1 MGTVNQTRAVATISP
16 AQLEETITVL
26 HGRLAEVEGQPNR
39 YCVPRALAATTVE
52 RRQLSAACAHLEAR
66 LEPCHDKLLI
76 EAVISQFLIPY
87 DTARE
92 SDAVSTETRNERFVN
107 AVLGQPLG
115 AIQAAVE
122 RFDSASTILPV
133 SVSFRPKPA
142 EFAAEVKA
150 GLTSLRKKLVH
161 VRRILAAEVY
171 DPPTAEQRAE
181 VEKARQAA
189 AEYLTRRMPQA
200 DARPVLAEPEEG
212 PRTGSDIVA
221 PLKGLDV
228 SHLMANLDRKRVL
241 A

>member
-1 MGTVNQTRAVATISP
+1 M
-16 AQLEETITVL
+16 
-26 HGRLAEVEGQPNR
+26 
-39 YCVPRALAATTVE
+39 
-52 RRQLSAACAHLEAR
+52 SAALPLSHRAGLSRPIARPAFLTRGSGVPFRDHARRAFAAPVRERAEAL

-92 SDAVSTETRNERFVN
+92 SDEVSTEARNERFVK
-107 AVLGQPLG
+107 AVMGQPLG
-115 AIQAAVE
+115 AIRAAVE
-122 RFDSASTILPV
+122 RFDSASTILSASP
-133 SVSFRPKPA
+133 SFRPKPA

-150 GLTSLRKKLVH
+150 GLTGLRKKLVH

-171 DPPTAEQRAE
+171 DPPTAEQLAE
-181 VEKARQAA
+181 VEKARKAA

-200 DARPVLAEPEEG
+200 DARPVLAEPDEG
-212 PRTGSDIVA
+212 PRTGADIVG

-228 SHLMANLDRKRVL
+228 SHLMASLDRKRVQ